1 MSDLFSFNTFNEIIE
16 NVLYTKDGSK
26 EILIIDNEII
36 TLDTL
41 KTNVDLYTKKL
52 IALGV
57 KPGAGVGYT
66 LPNCVETFYLL
77 LSITRLGGCAVPL
90 FNMIPAQARV
100 GIYLGCR
107 VGHVITADKEC
118 EALAETAQQMNA
130 PFTVLPMSSFND
142 STDASIK
149 EIIIEDHLML
159 AAPEN
164 HPFMMATSSGTT
176 GKPKMVM
183 MTQGAAASVVKSS
196 CAMAMPK
203 GDDYSCML
211 AFPLSTSGILVLSG
225 MLLAGAK
232 LIASSDMSPVTYLQ
246 QVQKWKADSI
256 AAPPAYYEAILGLPM
271 LAQFDL
277 SSVQGLYTGMD
288 FFPNKL
294 LNRTKGKFINLSH
307 VGIGYGLIE
316 TATVIMVWKAETE
329 ADFVNNTNELT
340 MVQGTGNE
348 IAVFDGEGN
357 QVDDG
362 IEGELWIKGKG
373 VITQYLGNIEENKTA
388 FCDGW
393 FKTGDHAKMV
403 GENTIALLGRNKYL
417 IKRGGKSV
425 SPVVIKEMIET
436 IPEVLSAAVVG
447 VPHELYGEMVWAYV
461 VKDPTTALKSGAI
474 MRVCRENLAPY
485 MVPDNILFI
494 DEIPKNPG
502 VGKVNF
508 QQLIDQSKEEL
519 TRMMSVTQE

>member
-1 MSDLFSFNTFNEIIE
+1 MSDIFSCNTFNDIIE
-16 NVLYTKDGSK
+16 NILYTKEGST
-26 EILIIDNEII
+26 ELLIINDEII

-41 KTNVDLYTKKL
+41 KTNVDCYTKKL
-52 IALGV
+52 IALGI

-66 LPNCVETFYLL
+66 LPNCAETFYLI
-77 LSITRLGGCAVPL
+77 LSISRLGAIAVPL

-107 VGHVITADKEC
+107 VGHVICSDKEC
-118 EALAETAQQMNA
+118 ETLTETAQQMHA
-130 PFTVLPMSSFND
+130 PFIVLPVSSFND
-142 STDASIK
+142 DADEAVSAMV
-149 EIIIEDHLML
+149 IEDHLFKGTD
-159 AAPEN
+159 EN

-183 MTQGAAASVVKSS
+183 MSQGAGASVLKSS
-196 CAMAMPK
+196 FEMAMPQ
-203 GDDYSCML
+203 GNNYSCML

-225 MLLAGAK
+225 MMMAGVK
-232 LIASSDMSPVTYLQ
+232 QISTSDMSPVTYLQ

-271 LAQFDL
+271 LGQFDL
-277 SSVQGLYTGMD
+277 TSVQGLYTGMD

-294 LNRTKGKFINLSH
+294 LNRIKDTFTHLNH

-316 TATVIMVWKAETE
+316 TATVIMVWKAESE

-340 MVQGTGNE
+340 MVAGTGNE
-348 IAVFDGEGN
+348 VGIFNAEGTAVEDG
-357 QVDDG
+357 V
-362 IEGELWIKGKG
+362 EGELWIKGKG
-373 VITQYLGNIEENKTA
+373 VIKQYLGNIDENNTA

-393 FKTGDHAKMV
+393 FKTGDHAKMI
-403 GENTIALLGRNKYL
+403 GDNTIALLGRNKYL

-425 SPVVIKEMIET
+425 SPVVIKEMVET

-461 VKDPTTALKSGAI
+461 VKDPQAELKSGAI

-485 MVPDNILFI
+485 MVPDNIIFI